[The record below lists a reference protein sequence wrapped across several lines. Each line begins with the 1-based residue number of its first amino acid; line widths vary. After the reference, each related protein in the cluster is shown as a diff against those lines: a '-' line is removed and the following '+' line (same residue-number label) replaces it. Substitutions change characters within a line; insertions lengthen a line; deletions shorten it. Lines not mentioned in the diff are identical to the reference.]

1 MENSPPT
8 VASSAQRP
16 KLTAKHNDNRILMD
30 TRNVNGLI
38 TPPNSQ
44 SQEDVSKML
53 ISPPPEEVLRSAVI
67 RVSRWSFGWSC
78 MCVVFIVGRV
88 ITNRRVRRS
97 HLVYSHLPLV
107 LLLSTPNGNDQVS
120 FNQHLWI
127 QPARQLEL
135 LQTRN
140 NNQKPLQTLNHA
152 NNPNDTHAHNRNS
165 LSTIR
170 PLGHAL

>member
-1 MENSPPT
+1 MENTPPT

-16 KLTAKHNDNRILMD
+16 KLTAKHNDNRTLMD

-53 ISPPPEEVLRSAVI
+53 ISPPPEDVLRSAVI
-67 RVSRWSFGWSC
+67 RVSRWSFGWGC
-78 MCVVFIVGRV
+78 VCVVFIVVRV
-88 ITNRRVRRS
+88 ITNRRS

-107 LLLSTPNGNDQVS
+107 LHLSTPNGNDQVS

-127 QPARQLEL
+127 QPAHQLEL

-140 NNQKPLQTLNHA
+140 NNQK
-152 NNPNDTHAHNRNS
+152 
-165 LSTIR
+165 
-170 PLGHAL
+170 